1 MIRISRAP
9 AAATATRVPVPAAA
23 RLPVA
28 VTAVRLPVLGVARLP
43 VAVTASR
50 MPVSAAARLSVA
62 VMAACLVLVA
72 CSGGGTTAA
81 PAGSASA
88 PLSSAAVAK
97 KGDGTLTIG
106 TVLPQ
111 TGSLAYLGPPM
122 FTGVNLALKEVN
134 EAGGVLGKPVTKYDT
149 DSGDTTTNIASQ
161 SADKLLTQKVDAIV
175 GAASSSVSES
185 IIDKI
190 TRAGVVQFSP
200 ANTSDKFT
208 TINDRGLYFRT
219 APPDK
224 LQGRV
229 LGDLVVAD
237 GNDTVG
243 ILAMQDSYGT
253 GLADQVQ
260 KTVTDGGGEVVERVD
275 YDPKAADFSA
285 DVARIKAKNP
295 KGIVLIG
302 FEETAKVVAELVKQG
317 LTADKYKW
325 YMVDGNMSNTNFVRA
340 PKGTLDGVKGTLPGA
355 AAPEAFQ
362 KKLLAV
368 NPGLTEFTYAAE
380 SYDAVTLIALAA
392 EVAKDDSGAAIAA
405 KLAEVS
411 KGGEKCTGFKE
422 CVDLL
427 KAGKDIDY
435 EGVSGPVDFNEV
447 GDPSVAT
454 IGVYRYGADNKFDA
468 AKAVEYRQ
476 GNIAG

>member
-9 AAATATRVPVPAAA
+9 AA
-23 RLPVA
+23 
-28 VTAVRLPVLGVARLP
+28 VTAAGLAL
-43 VAVTASR
+43 
-50 MPVSAAARLSVA
+50 
-62 VMAACLVLVA
+62 AACT
-72 CSGGGTTAA
+72 SGGTTAA
-81 PAGSASA
+81 PISAGTATA
-88 PLSSAAVAK
+88 HPTGRTA

-106 TVLPQ
+106 SVLPQ
-111 TGSLAYLGPPM
+111 TGTLAYLGPPE
-122 FTGVNLALKEVN
+122 FAGVDLAVKEIN
-134 EAGGVLGKPVTKYDT
+134 DAGGVLGKPVGKIHT

-161 SADKLLTQKVDAIV
+161 SVDKLLAQKADAII
-175 GAASSSVSES
+175 GAASSAVSES

-190 TRAGVVQFSP
+190 TRSGVVQFSP

-208 TINDRGLYFRT
+208 TIKDDGLYFRT

-243 ILAMQDSYGT
+243 VLAMQDSYGT
-253 GLADQVQ
+253 GLADQVTQ
-260 KTVTDGGGEVVERVD
+260 TAEAGGAKVVERVD
-275 YDPKAADFSA
+275 YDPKAPEFSA
-285 DVARIKAKNP
+285 DVAKIKAANP

-325 YMVDGNMSNTNFVRA
+325 YMVDGNMSNTNYLRM
-340 PKGTLDGVKGTLPGA
+340 PKGTLKGVKGTIPGA

-362 KKLLAV
+362 KRLLAI
-368 NPGLTEFTYAAE
+368 NPKLTNYTYAAE
-380 SYDAVTLIALAA
+380 SYDAANLIALAA
-392 EVAKDDSGAAIAA
+392 EAAKDDAGTAIGAT
-405 KLAEVS
+405 LVDVS
-411 KGGEKCTGFKE
+411 KGGEKCKDFKSCDE
-422 CVDLL
+422 LL

-435 EGVSGPVDFNEV
+435 DGVSGPVDFNDA

-454 IGVYRYGADNKFDA
+454 IGVYQYGADDKYNA
-468 AKAVEYRQ
+468 AKALEYRK
-476 GNIAG
+476 GDISG